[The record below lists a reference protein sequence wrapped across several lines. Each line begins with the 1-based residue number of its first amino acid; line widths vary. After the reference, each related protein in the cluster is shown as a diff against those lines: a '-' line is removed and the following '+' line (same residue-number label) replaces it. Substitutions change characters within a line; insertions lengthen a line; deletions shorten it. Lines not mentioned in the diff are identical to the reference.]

1 VPRLL
6 VMRHARSGPRPAGG
20 WDFDRPLDEA
30 GRQEARRIGREIAA
44 RGWAPD
50 RALASPARR
59 TRETLEL
66 LLESLGSR
74 PETEFLPDLYDR
86 MDDDYA
92 GLIRAHG
99 GNAEALMVVGHSPA
113 VRLTALAL
121 AASGGAA
128 TAAIQDAFPTAAL
141 AVIELDGAWAELR
154 PGRGRLA
161 AFLRPQDLGR

>member
-1 VPRLL
+1 VARRGRPPGGPAHRPGDRRPRL
-6 VMRHARSGPRPAGG
+6 G
-20 WDFDRPLDEA
+20 
-30 GRQEARRIGREIAA
+30 
-44 RGWAPD
+44 PD

-66 LLESLGSR
+66 LLEALGSR